1 MKIVRAIFYS
11 GLIFILVLTSCNQG
25 GSSNQSSTDVQTK
38 PEGQEV
44 PKDSLVLLEEL
55 KSKRSALDAQIQ
67 ELETKLV
74 QNGTLG
80 EKFKEVTIGKQAWMA
95 ENLNVTHFRNGD
107 LIPQAESPIQWTNA
121 NRKKQAAWCYY
132 SNSVAMGERYGVLYN
147 YYAVI
152 DSRGLAPVGW
162 RVPSVKDWKNLF
174 EFVCNTKSS
183 ESPCITFEGWRYD
196 VADKLKS
203 IDFWQDGVG
212 DSYTINGKGSDE
224 YGFRAL
230 PGGSRWG
237 TIELGTAEFS
247 NAEKTGQWWAI
258 NKVNDPPK
266 IVQMWYSS
274 AAEITNLTFD
284 NYGLSVRCVK

>member
-1 MKIVRAIFYS
+1 MKISSSILCSV
-11 GLIFILVLTSCNQG
+11 LIFAIILTSCNQG
-25 GSSNQSSTDVQTK
+25 ASNDQAKSLDQAKSESQAA
-38 PEGQEV
+38 PI
-44 PKDSLVLLEEL
+44 DSLAYLESL
-55 KSKRSALDAQIQ
+55 KAERSTLDIQIQ
-67 ELETKLV
+67 ELEGKLV
-74 QNGTLG
+74 QNGTLAG
-80 EKFKEVTIGKQAWMA
+80 KFKEVTIGKQIWMA

-162 RVPSVKDWKNLF
+162 RIPSVKDWKNLF
-174 EFVCNTKSS
+174 EFICNTKSS
-183 ESPCITFEGWRYD
+183 QSPCITFEGWRYD

-237 TIELGTAEFS
+237 TVELGTAEFS
-247 NAEKTGQWWAI
+247 NAEKTGQWWAV

-266 IVQMWYSS
+266 IVQMWYST